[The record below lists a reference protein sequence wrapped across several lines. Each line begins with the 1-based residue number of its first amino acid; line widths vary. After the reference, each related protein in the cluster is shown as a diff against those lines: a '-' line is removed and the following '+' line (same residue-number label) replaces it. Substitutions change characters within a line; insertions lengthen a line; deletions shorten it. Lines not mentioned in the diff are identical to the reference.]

1 MLNQDVRNLAKD
13 NNIPLWKIADGLGI
27 TDSTFSKWLR
37 KELSD
42 ETKQKVIEIVNKLK
56 EKE

>member
-1 MLNQDVRNLAKD
+1 MYNQEIRSQAKE

-37 KELSD
+37 KELPQEKKIKVLEIISNLS
-42 ETKQKVIEIVNKLK
+42 TK
-56 EKE
+56 